1 MIVQS
6 SRCLHSRPSPGSCR
20 TRRPVARVHPQ
31 WAPVFRGGR
40 DCPYLP
46 FFLSQAHL
54 QELHEYT
61 QEFGDDPSRPRGFSS
76 PRRFSYLSLAQQLI
90 SSSCGAATLRRSKP
104 FASPRQLLLEEDFVA
119 GTIVIISLNE
129 MSPRCRPQQHCRG
142 KRHGKYTHNVMHD
155 PSHRRYLQHQRQLRL
170 SFSGTSALVDT
181 CPAASCC

>member
-1 MIVQS
+1 MI
-6 SRCLHSRPSPGSCR
+6 L
-20 TRRPVARVHPQ
+20 RVLVGL
-31 WAPVFRGGR
+31 APR
-40 DCPYLP
+40 D
-46 FFLSQAHL
+46 
-54 QELHEYT
+54 
-61 QEFGDDPSRPRGFSS
+61 D
-76 PRRFSYLSLAQQLI
+76 FSYLSLAQQLI

-155 PSHRRYLQHQRQLRL
+155 PSHRRYLQHQHQLRL